1 MSKEIKTEP
10 DVKTDVKSV
19 LTKAR
24 FDNLINGSKVWKS
37 FDTTATGNRTKFY
50 AIGKGLDVIYSDLKD
65 KGIKRDEIARLIE
78 QYFPDM
84 SVQNRSDFRKMSLNH
99 AEVET
104 YCLEHYKKGF
114 SPSNILYNWTRF
126 KAELESKKEAGES
139 ETDTSGN
146 DNATGKR
153 SKVTEQ
159 GLVVQDH
166 KLKTGLEVENSKVTV
181 KDMKDISK
189 YYFNNIETLY
199 NKDKFFKDDED
210 MKTLCYIYDRATM
223 LTELIRTSVKGE
235 KELKVA

>member
-1 MSKEIKTEP
+1 MSKETET
-10 DVKTDVKSV
+10 KTDVKSV
-19 LTKAR
+19 LTEAR
-24 FDNLINGSKVWKS
+24 FTALNKGSKVWKS

-84 SVQNRSDFRKMSLNH
+84 SIQNRSDFRKMSLNH
-99 AEVET
+99 AEIET
-104 YCLEHYKKGF
+104 YCLDHYKKGF

-126 KAELESKKEAGES
+126 KAELEKENEDETGSED
-139 ETDTSGN
+139 ETDTGGS

-159 GLVVQDH
+159 GLIVQDH

-199 NKDKFFKDDED
+199 NKDKFFNDDED
-210 MKTLCYIYDRATM
+210 MEILCYIYDRATM

>member
-1 MSKEIKTEP
+1 MSKETET
-10 DVKTDVKSV
+10 KTDVKSV

-24 FDNLINGSKVWKS
+24 FDNLIKGSETWKS
-37 FDTTATGNRTKFY
+37 FGTTATGNRTKFY
-50 AIGKGLDVIYSDLKD
+50 KIGKGLDVIYTDLKD
-65 KGIKRDEIARLIE
+65 KGVKRDEIARLIE

-126 KAELESKKEAGES
+126 KAALEKENEEPETET
-139 ETDTSGN
+139 ETDTSSN

-181 KDMKDISK
+181 KDMMDISK

-199 NKDKFFKDDED
+199 NKDKFFNDDEN
-210 MKTLCYIYDRATM
+210 MEILCYIYNRAATM
-223 LTELIRTSVKGE
+223 LELIGDSVNGE
-235 KELKVA
+235 KEIKKAA